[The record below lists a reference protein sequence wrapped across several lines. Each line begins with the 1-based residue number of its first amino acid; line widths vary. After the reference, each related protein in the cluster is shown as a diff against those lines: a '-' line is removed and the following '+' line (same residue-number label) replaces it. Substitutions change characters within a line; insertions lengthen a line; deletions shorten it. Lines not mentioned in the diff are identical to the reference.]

1 MSVAAV
7 AANPCR
13 RYTFADNRDRGV
25 IIMPHRALLALAG
38 ILTLAST
45 TAAIA
50 DDTGLAYSHTLRKE
64 GGRLCMAD
72 HYHSGSGE
80 GRSKDGAR
88 KAAIRSW
95 ADFTNFEYGTVWARF
110 SLAASPST
118 RFSKEANGWSAYID
132 ARPCRR

>member
-1 MSVAAV
+1 ML
-7 AANPCR
+7 
-13 RYTFADNRDRGV
+13 
-25 IIMPHRALLALAG
+25 HRALLALAG
-38 ILTLAST
+38 ILTLASAS
-45 TAAIA
+45 AAIA
-50 DDTGLAYSHTLRKE
+50 DDTGLAYSHDLRKE

-80 GRSKDGAR
+80 GRTKEGAR